1 MSISSINYGSSV
13 LGLSVQNLNNQ
24 LTNLSTELSTGEKS
38 TTYSGMGVNE
48 GFAVAARAQLS
59 NITAFGTTMTNVN
72 TIISAANTALQT
84 LSDIGG
90 QVQSSASTTPQNLS
104 STGQTV
110 AQGNAASELS
120 ALIGVL
126 NTQVGDRYI
135 FSGSAINTPAVA
147 SPSLLMDGSS
157 TQAGLKQVMAERL
170 QADLGTNGMGRV
182 VVSQPTPTSVQVGE
196 DVAGSPFGLKLNS
209 ATVSSSASPT
219 WANVSGPSG
228 SPAAISVAVA
238 TNPSPGD
245 QVNFTFNLPDGT
257 TQSIQLTAT
266 TTTPAPTGSFTIG
279 SSPTA
284 TAANLNTVLTSSIS
298 TLANTSLVAASAIE
312 AGDNFF
318 DTDSTATGSV
328 ASSQKT
334 TPVPVS
340 GATLLSGAAG
350 TNSLASGFASGD
362 TITVNG
368 KTISFNTTATTGSA
382 TAGTLSIDIGT
393 GTVSDILS
401 AIDAISGTSAA
412 APSTVSSGGVVTLN
426 DDAGNLSVT
435 SSDPA
440 TLAALGFSGPV
451 TANQPT
457 VTSGTTTTLGTA
469 TASGTVIDSQASAA
483 LPITATTTLSGAAGT
498 NTLSSSFANGNT
510 ITVNGKTIT
519 FSSSAATSTNAN
531 GGVINLSTGSVQDV
545 LSAIDQITGTS
556 TPSTVTG
563 GVIELHTD
571 NGAGLSISSSNA
583 SAFNALGFTG
593 TVSAVQPPLRVGP
606 GSPPTTLVSGASNT
620 VAWYTGNSGPGSAR
634 DSSVARIDSS
644 ETVDFGAQ
652 ANELAIRT
660 QLQNVAVFS
669 AFTAS
674 PTGTN
679 SAAQIGALS
688 ASIAAN
694 LTPQAGQQ
702 SISDMQT
709 DFANAQTQIQAATAR
724 QTQTQTQMQ
733 NMIDT
738 TENVSTDQVASELLA
753 LQNSLQASYQA
764 TSMLAQLSL
773 TKYLSP
779 GG

>member
-1 MSISSINYGSSV
+1 MSISSINYGASV

-90 QVQSSASTTPQNLS
+90 QVQSSASTTPQSLG

-120 ALIGVL
+120 ALVGVL

-147 SPSLLMDGSS
+147 SVDSIMNGTG

-170 QADLGTNGMGRV
+170 QADVGTNGMGRL

-209 ATVSSSASPT
+209 VSSNLTGATVT
-219 WANVSGPSG
+219 GPSG
-228 SPAAISVAVA
+228 SPASISVALGA
-238 TNPSPGD
+238 TNPNPGD
-245 QVNFTFNLPDGT
+245 QVSFTFNMPDGT
-257 TQSIQLTAT
+257 TQTVQLTAT
-266 TTTPAPTGSFTIG
+266 TTNPPPTGSFTIG
-279 SSPTA
+279 NTPTA
-284 TAANLNTVLTSSIS
+284 TAANLNTALTSSIQ
-298 TLANTSLVAASAIE
+298 TVANTSLVAASAVE

-318 DTDSTATGSV
+318 DTDSTATGTA

-334 TPVPVS
+334 GPVPAS
-340 GATLLSGAAG
+340 GSTFLSGASG
-350 TNSLASGFASGD
+350 TNSLASGFAAGD
-362 TITVNG
+362 TLVVNG
-368 KTISFNTTATTGSA
+368 TTISFNTTATTGSA
-382 TAGTLSIDIGT
+382 TAGTLSIDIAS
-393 GTVSDILS
+393 GTVSDVLA
-401 AIDAISGTSAA
+401 AIDAISGTTS
-412 APSTVSSGGVVTLN
+412 PSTVSGGGAVTLN
-426 DDAGNLSVT
+426 DNAGSSLSVT

-440 TLAALGFSGPV
+440 TLAALGFSAPV
-451 TANQPT
+451 TLAAP
-457 VTSGTTTTLGTA
+457 TTTPGTA
-469 TASGTVIDSQASAA
+469 STSGTVIDSQATAP
-483 LPITATTTLSGAAGT
+483 LPINGATSLSGGAGT
-498 NTLSSSFANGNT
+498 NSLTSSFANNNT
-510 ITVNGKTIT
+510 LTVNGKTIT
-519 FSSSAATSTNAN
+519 FSTSAPTSTNAN
-531 GGVINLSTGSVQDV
+531 GGVINLSTGTIQDV
-545 LSAIDQITGTS
+545 LSAIDQISGTS
-556 TPSTVTG
+556 TPSTVSG
-563 GVIELHTD
+563 GVIALHTD
-571 NGAGLSISSSNA
+571 NGAGLNITSSNA
-583 SAFNALGFTG
+583 AAFNALGFSG
-593 TVSAVQPPLRVGP
+593 TVSAVQPPLRVGA
-606 GSPPTTLVSGASNT
+606 GSPPTTLVSGASDT

-652 ANELAIRT
+652 ANEQAIRT
-660 QLQNVAVFS
+660 QLQNIAVFA

-674 PTGTN
+674 PTGAN
-679 SAAQIGALS
+679 SAAQTSALS
-688 ASIAAN
+688 ASIATN

-702 SISDMQT
+702 SISDIQT

-724 QTQTQTQMQ
+724 QTQTQTMMQ
-733 NMIDT
+733 NMIAS
-738 TENVSTDQVASELLA
+738 TEQVSPDQVASELLA
-753 LQNSLQASYQA
+753 VQNSLQASYQA

-773 TKYLSP
+773 TKYLP
-779 GG
+779 AGG